1 MFAVANQLLGCVALA
16 VATTIIINMGKVRYS
31 WVTILPMAFLA
42 VNTFYGGF
50 LNIRDNY
57 WPLATG
63 ANPATHVQ
71 GYILSISTGLL
82 IVLALVILGSAV
94 QKWISVLGNGREPLT
109 AEG

>member
-16 VATTIIINMGKVRYS
+16 VATTIIIKAGKAKYS
-31 WVTILPMAFLA
+31 WVTLVPMAFLA

-63 ANPATHVQ
+63 PNPAMHVQ
-71 GYILSISTGLL
+71 GYILSITTGVL

-94 QKWISVLGNGREPLT
+94 MKWLSVLGNGREPQP
-109 AEG
+109 AEA